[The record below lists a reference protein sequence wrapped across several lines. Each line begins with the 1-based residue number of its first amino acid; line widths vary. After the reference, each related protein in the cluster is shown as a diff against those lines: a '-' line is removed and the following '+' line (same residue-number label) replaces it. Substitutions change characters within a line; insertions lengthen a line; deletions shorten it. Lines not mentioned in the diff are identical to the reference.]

1 MRWPRRRF
9 GGRSLPARGSR
20 LPRRGAAGPGIAG
33 GSAAAPS
40 HSRACG
46 SPPAWEDR
54 GCSRTSFPGC
64 SACGVRKRAG
74 HAWISREICPRVRHG
89 QQNATEGILPG
100 NFGRF
105 FRFLQKGRSTEGW
118 NLSLLERSPAFPWNC
133 SPKCRPRRETL
144 PVPTLSVTPS
154 HTQHGDAPPWGTPS
168 ALLLR
173 AGRGQGP
180 PPRPCCPQPCPS
192 GPWTGGCS
200 ALLTPSDFCSFSCH
214 QLPPWEGKKHLP
226 VPPEAEPHSPHCEN
240 PLQQEHLSL

>member
-1 MRWPRRRF
+1 MGGGHSQPGGPAYLR
-9 GGRSLPARGSR
+9 GGRRGQGAPAALQQHRPTHGPADPLQLGRAGVVAVPPSQAAQPVESGKRG
-20 LPRRGAAGPGIAG
+20 
-33 GSAAAPS
+33 
-40 HSRACG
+40 
-46 SPPAWEDR
+46 
-54 GCSRTSFPGC
+54 
-64 SACGVRKRAG
+64 G

-100 NFGRF
+100 NSGRF

-133 SPKCRPRRETL
+133 YPKCRPRRETL
-144 PVPTLSVTPS
+144 PGPTLSVTPS
-154 HTQHGDAPPWGTPS
+154 DTQHGDLPPWGTPS

-214 QLPPWEGKKHLP
+214 KLPPWEGKKHLP
-226 VPPEAEPHSPHCEN
+226 VPPEAEPHSPLGCAARGEN
-240 PLQQEHLSL
+240 PLQQEHLCL